1 MQHIRAWATSPGT
14 SAGPLFGL
22 PPAGVKLDGIP
33 LRPPG
38 VVSAF
43 LDTQVSL
50 APTHVSWSV
59 RWLVSHTFGFPISGQ

>member
-1 MQHIRAWATSPGT
+1 MQHSRAWATSPGR

-38 VVSAF
+38 EVSAF
-43 LDTQVSL
+43 FKAFGSSLKAKLPVQKVS
-50 APTHVSWSV
+50 AQT
-59 RWLVSHTFGFPISGQ
+59 

>member
-1 MQHIRAWATSPGT
+1 MQHIRAWATSPGR

-38 VVSAF
+38 DVSAF
-43 LDTQVSL
+43 FKAFGSSLKAKLPVQKVS
-50 APTHVSWSV
+50 AQT
-59 RWLVSHTFGFPISGQ
+59 

>member
-1 MQHIRAWATSPGT
+1 MQHIRAWATSPGR

-38 VVSAF
+38 EVSAF
-43 LDTQVSL
+43 FK
-50 APTHVSWSV
+50 A
-59 RWLVSHTFGFPISGQ
+59 FGSNLKTKLPV